1 MQPTCLRP
9 SNPPVDPV
17 VTSLMNA
24 PFKTWIYRSRKHET
38 IGKTS
43 APQCSFRWFT
53 YTYTYIYDY
62 NIYIYII
69 ITDYICNHTHPN
81 KNGIC
86 RCQFEHASNP
96 EDFQLPC
103 ERRFPSW
110 NMTISYILHSNALQS
125 SPNKKT
131 SNCWLYS
138 YTIHY
143 ITTKRVIVI
152 SIASL
157 PSGYL
162 T

>member
-1 MQPTCLRP
+1 MQPTCLRS
-9 SNPPVDPV
+9 SNPP
-17 VTSLMNA
+17 A
-24 PFKTWIYRSRKHET
+24 PFRVNLPVENMRHLETHPHLNAALDDLHIHIYM
-38 IGKTS
+38 I
-43 APQCSFRWFT
+43 
-53 YTYTYIYDY
+53 I
-62 NIYIYII
+62 IYIYMI
-69 ITDYICNHTHPN
+69 ITDYICNHTYLN
-81 KNGIC
+81 KKGIC

-110 NMTISYILHSNALQS
+110 NMIISNILHSNALQS
-125 SPNKKT
+125 SPNKKK

-143 ITTKRVIVI
+143 ITTKRVIFI
-152 SIASL
+152 SVASL